1 MKKKA
6 RSESSTVKKLE
17 EALKHE
23 REKSSEYLNRLTYLQ
38 ADLENYR
45 KRVEKNFQQVAQL
58 SKEKLIVNLL
68 NVIDGLELALCS
80 GRETENKQAL
90 LEGVEMTL
98 KEMYAALGQEGFTK
112 IVTVGKTFNPEL
124 HEVVMKV
131 PTEKYDE
138 NVIIEEVRK
147 GYMLKDKVI
156 RPSMVKIATR
166 LGETH
171 EQGKT

>member
-1 MKKKA
+1 MKKKV
-6 RSESSTVKKLE
+6 RSESSMVKKLE
-17 EALKHE
+17 EALKQE
-23 REKSSEYLNRLTYLQ
+23 REKSREYLNRLTYLQ

-68 NVIDGLELALCS
+68 NVIDGLELALRS

-98 KEMYAALGQEGFTK
+98 KKMYAALGQEGFTK